1 MLAIKFN
8 PFQCVAVWNFEDRR
22 QFASDNNS
30 GCCQEAMEALESL
43 NQGHVVSYGD
53 DELTTKAK
61 ESFRTLFETDC
72 EVFFVFNGTA
82 ANGLTIGNYCSRHHS
97 VLCHSDSHVESD
109 ECNAVGFLNQGVRI
123 VPVEG
128 QNGKITIETLQE
140 ALQGR
145 RDVHA
150 SLPRV
155 LSLTN
160 VTELGTLYRPDEIAR
175 LTAFARSKELAVHVD
190 GARFANAVA
199 SAGCTAAELTWKAG
213 VDVLVFGGTKNGLAF
228 GEAVIFFDRKHAAE
242 FLYRMKQ
249 SGQLASKMRFLA
261 AQWLG
266 LLNNGKW
273 LEHARH
279 SNAMAETLYVRLG
292 QIPAV
297 KLLFPREGNAVF
309 VRIPESAIARLYQ
322 LGWRFYTHVGP
333 GGGARLMCSWD
344 TTPEDVD
351 QFARDLRNALTA

>member
-1 MLAIKFN
+1 MLAINLN
-8 PFQCVAVWNFEDRR
+8 PFQFVAVWNFDYRR

-30 GCCQEAMEALESL
+30 GCAPEVMEALAGL
-43 NQGHVVSYGD
+43 NKGHVVSYGA

-61 ESFRTLFETDC
+61 ESIRALFETDC

-82 ANGLTIGNYCSRHHS
+82 ANGLAIGNYCSPHHS
-97 VLCHSDSHVESD
+97 VLCHSHSHVESD

-128 QNGKITIETLQE
+128 ADGKMTIETLRQ
-140 ALQGR
+140 AMQGR

-160 VTELGTLYRPDEIAR
+160 VTELGTLYRPDELAE
-175 LTAFARSKELAVHVD
+175 LTLFARKNELAVHMD

-199 SAGCTAAELTWKAG
+199 SAGCTPADLTWKAG

-228 GEAVIFFDRKHAAE
+228 GEAVIFFKRQDAAV
-242 FLYRMKQ
+242 FPYRMKQ
-249 SGQLASKMRFLA
+249 SGQLASKMRFMA

-266 LLNNGKW
+266 LLDAGKW
-273 LEHARH
+273 LEYATH
-279 SNAMAETLYVRLG
+279 SNAMAERLSSRLS
-292 QIPAV
+292 QMSAV

-309 VRIPESAIARLYQ
+309 AKIPEPAISQMYE

-333 GGGARLMCSWD
+333 GAGARLMCSWD
-344 TTPEDVD
+344 TTAEEVD
-351 QFARDLRNALTA
+351 QFAQDLQNAL

>member
-1 MLAIKFN
+1 MKED
-8 PFQCVAVWNFEDRR
+8 QSVGGWNFDHRR

-30 GCCQEAMEALESL
+30 GCCPEVLEALQGF

-82 ANGLTIGNYCSRHHS
+82 ANALAIGTYCSPHHS
-97 VLCHSDSHVESD
+97 VLCHSHSHVESD

-123 VPVEG
+123 APVEG
-128 QNGKITIETLQE
+128 ANGKITIETLQA

-160 VTELGTLYRPDEIAR
+160 VTEVGTLYRPDEIAQ
-175 LTAFARSKELAVHVD
+175 LTNFARGNQLAAHVD

-199 SAGCTAAELTWKAG
+199 SACCTPAELTWKAG
-213 VDVLVFGGTKNGLAF
+213 VNVLVLGGTKNGLAV
-228 GEAVIFFDRKHAAE
+228 GEAVVFFNRQDAAE
-242 FLYRMKQ
+242 FMYRMKQ
-249 SGQLASKMRFLA
+249 GGQLASKMRFLA

-273 LEHARH
+273 LDYAKH
-279 SNAMAETLYVRLG
+279 SNAMAARLYSRLSEMPTVRL
-292 QIPAV
+292 Q
-297 KLLFPREGNAVF
+297 FPREGNAVF
-309 VRIPESAIARLYQ
+309 AEIPAETVARLFER
-322 LGWRFYTHVGP
+322 GWRFYTHVGP
-333 GGGARLMCSWD
+333 GSGARLMCSWD
-344 TTPEDVD
+344 TTEEDVD
-351 QFARDLRNALTA
+351 QFAEDLRIIEATI

>member
-1 MLAIKFN
+1 MAIN
-8 PFQCVAVWNFEDRR
+8 LVPFQCVAVWNFDYRR

-30 GCCQEAMEALESL
+30 GCCPEVTEALASL
-43 NQGHVVSYGD
+43 NQGHVVSYGA

-72 EVFFVFNGTA
+72 DVFFVFSGTA
-82 ANGLTIGNYCSRHHS
+82 ANGLAIGNYCSQHHS
-97 VLCHSDSHVESD
+97 VLCHSHSHVESD

-128 QNGKITIETLQE
+128 AGGKITTETLQE
-140 ALQGR
+140 AMQGR

-160 VTELGTLYRPDEIAR
+160 VTELGTLYRPDEIAQ
-175 LTAFARSKELAVHVD
+175 LTVFAKKNQLAVHVD

-199 SAGCTAAELTWKAG
+199 SAGCTPAELTWKSG

-228 GEAVIFFDRKHAAE
+228 GEAVVFFNRNDAAE

-266 LLNNGKW
+266 LLNNGTW
-273 LEHARH
+273 LENARH
-279 SNAMAETLYVRLG
+279 SNAMAERLFSRLT
-292 QIPAV
+292 QFPAV

-309 VRIPESAIARLYQ
+309 AKIPEQTVSRLYE

-333 GGGARLMCSWD
+333 GAGARLMCSWD
-344 TTPEDVD
+344 TTEEDVD
-351 QFARDLRNALTA
+351 RFAQDLQGAV